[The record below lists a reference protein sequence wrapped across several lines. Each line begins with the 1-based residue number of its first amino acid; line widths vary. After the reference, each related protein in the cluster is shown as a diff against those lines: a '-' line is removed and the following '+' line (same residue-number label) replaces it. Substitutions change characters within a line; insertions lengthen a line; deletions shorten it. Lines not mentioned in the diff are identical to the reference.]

1 MAGSL
6 KIDNL
11 TTDNGLTL
19 TGGARS
25 TPCTTTPGLTYT
37 AGTITLDLN
46 AANNFEVGLANNAT
60 LANPTNLSVG
70 QSGVIFVRQ
79 TIGSNTLSYGSFYK
93 FQGNTA
99 PTLSTTINGIDA
111 LTYYVANSTTIIV
124 DAITNL
130 VGT

>member
-25 TPCTTTPGLTYT
+25 TPCTTVPGITY
-37 AGTITLDLN
+37 AGGTITIDLN

-60 LANPTNLSVG
+60 LANPTNIKLG
-70 QSGVIFVRQ
+70 QSGAIFVRQ
-79 TIGSNTLSYGSFYK
+79 TLGSNTLSYGSYYK

-99 PTLSTTINGIDA
+99 PTLSTAVNGIDV
-111 LTYYVANSTTIIV
+111 LTYYVANATTIIV

-130 VGT
+130 V

>member
-25 TPCTTTPGLTYT
+25 TPCTTVPGITY
-37 AGTITLDLN
+37 AGGTITIDLN

-60 LANPTNLSVG
+60 LANPTNIKLG
-70 QSGVIFVRQ
+70 QSGAIFVRQ
-79 TIGSNTLSYGSFYK
+79 TLGSNTLSYGSYYK

-99 PTLSTTINGIDA
+99 PTLSTAVNGIDV
-111 LTYYVANSTTIIV
+111 LTYYVANATTIIV

-130 VGT
+130 A

>member
-1 MAGSL
+1 MAGTL

-25 TPCTTTPGLTYT
+25 TPCTTIPGITY
-37 AGTITLDLN
+37 AGGTITIDLN

-60 LANPTNLSVG
+60 LANPTNVKLG
-70 QSGVIFVRQ
+70 QSGAIFVRQ
-79 TIGSNTLSYGSFYK
+79 TLGSNTLSYGSYYK

-99 PTLSTTINGIDA
+99 PTLSTAVNGIDV
-111 LTYYVANSTTIIV
+111 LTYYVANATTIIV

-130 VGT
+130 V

>member
-25 TPCTTTPGLTYT
+25 TPCTTVPGITY
-37 AGTITLDLN
+37 AGGAITIDLN

-60 LANPTNLSVG
+60 LANPTNIKLG
-70 QSGVIFVRQ
+70 QSGAIFVRQ
-79 TIGSNTLSYGSFYK
+79 TLGSNTLSYGSYYK

-99 PTLSTTINGIDA
+99 PTLSTAVNGIDV
-111 LTYYVANSTTIIV
+111 LTYYVANATTIIV

-130 VGT
+130 A

>member
-25 TPCTTTPGLTYT
+25 TPCTTVPGITY
-37 AGTITLDLN
+37 AGGTITIDLN

-60 LANPTNLSVG
+60 LANPTNIKLG
-70 QSGVIFVRQ
+70 QSGAIFVRQ
-79 TIGSNTLSYGSFYK
+79 TLGSNTLSYGSYYK
-93 FQGNTA
+93 FQSNTA
-99 PTLSTTINGIDA
+99 PTLSTAVNGIDV
-111 LTYYVANSTTIIV
+111 LTYYVANATTIIV

-130 VGT
+130 V